1 MFGRRALAMWVVLL
15 ASGCGDAPDRSEQGS
30 SAEPP
35 RATAPEGLRL
45 PSGFRTVA
53 FSDCCIVPVPKDASA
68 TLPGNLIDNEIMI
81 IERDGLRVKLEY
93 WRQGQPALSA
103 AEPAASV
110 IRVDGS
116 EAVLL
121 DTASGKEGE
130 RRVRF
135 SASVPRAASVGTMGS
150 ALDAEAVCTGVD
162 NCTVVRALFGAI
174 RWQR

>member
-1 MFGRRALAMWVVLL
+1 MLVALL
-15 ASGCGDAPDRSEQGS
+15 ASGCGDAPDGSERRSP
-30 SAEPP
+30 AEPP
-35 RATAPEGLRL
+35 RATAAEGPPLS
-45 PSGFRTVA
+45 SGFRTVA

-93 WRQGQPALSA
+93 WRQGEPALSA
-103 AEPAASV
+103 AEPGASV
-110 IRVDGS
+110 VGVDGA

-130 RRVRF
+130 RRVRL
-135 SASVPRAASVGTMGS
+135 SASVPRAASAGTMGS